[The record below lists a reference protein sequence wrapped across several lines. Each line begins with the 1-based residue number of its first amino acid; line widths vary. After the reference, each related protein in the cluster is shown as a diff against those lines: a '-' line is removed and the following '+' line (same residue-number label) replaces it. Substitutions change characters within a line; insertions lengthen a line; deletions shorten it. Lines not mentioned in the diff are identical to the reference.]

1 MVLIIPKDQT
11 EDRTCKQHNV
21 VDWRNDTLVEMVR
34 HRACSSPSMVIY
46 TLLNDQCDPVDT
58 LTAIQLDHQASVIAA
73 GLHHFGKEKN
83 RVLILCEN
91 DLNYVLAFFGCIYAN
106 MIPVSGIHVDVIRSD
121 ERFATVLNDAQP
133 DFVIGPRH
141 LLIEYKDY
149 FRKLDCNPVWIPLEV
164 LLNVRDKL
172 VKKGDNK
179 DVALIQYS
187 SGTTRNT
194 KGILIT
200 HRNLMYNVRHQP
212 ASEKILESECNGLSW
227 LPFAHDMGLIGGI
240 IVPVGLGRKIFLLP
254 PKYFIEKPVRWLQA
268 ITRYKIQVSGGP
280 TFAYNLCLR
289 ETTENEIRKLDLSSW
304 QIAVNGADNSQAET
318 IEKFCKRFS
327 SAGFRAR
334 HFIFGYGLA
343 EATLTVTNSK
353 ANVSPKF
360 RNFSRKALMTGFVRQ
375 ASDVN
380 DQRILVS
387 CGYSLEDQKIVIVN
401 PENDQILRDGRVG
414 EICVSG
420 PSVARGYFNRPEET
434 EDVFHSKLSGS
445 KEFYL
450 RTGDLGF
457 IYENELYFAGR
468 ISNVIT
474 LGNKKYDPGDISCT
488 LENSCPDIRINGT
501 TFFLENLKDPTSI
514 TILAE
519 TIRNPVKSYEEI
531 VGYIYEKVTKLYM
544 IWPRTIVL
552 TRPGGV
558 LKTPSGKIQIA
569 RTREAFCEKKL
580 PVIKEFRYQVPIITA
595 FLSFKEAYNQ
605 VEEWIGNVTK
615 DWKGNVK
622 QLTRNKLLNKE
633 VNHDLLLDLRYKFE
647 EKFHVEIDPSDF
659 MTACQTYT
667 DLCHLLAKQICNSEL

>member
-11 EDRTCKQHNV
+11 EDRTGKQHNG
-21 VDWRNDTLVEMVR
+21 VDWRNDTLVDIVR

-289 ETTENEIRKLDLSSW
+289 ETTENEIRKLVL
-304 QIAVNGADNSQAET
+304 
-318 IEKFCKRFS
+318 
-327 SAGFRAR
+327 
-334 HFIFGYGLA
+334 
-343 EATLTVTNSK
+343 
-353 ANVSPKF
+353 P
-360 RNFSRKALMTGFVRQ
+360 RQ
-375 ASDVN
+375 
-380 DQRILVS
+380 R
-387 CGYSLEDQKIVIVN
+387 
-401 PENDQILRDGRVG
+401 
-414 EICVSG
+414 
-420 PSVARGYFNRPEET
+420 
-434 EDVFHSKLSGS
+434 
-445 KEFYL
+445 
-450 RTGDLGF
+450 
-457 IYENELYFAGR
+457 
-468 ISNVIT
+468 
-474 LGNKKYDPGDISCT
+474 
-488 LENSCPDIRINGT
+488 
-501 TFFLENLKDPTSI
+501 
-514 TILAE
+514 
-519 TIRNPVKSYEEI
+519 
-531 VGYIYEKVTKLYM
+531 
-544 IWPRTIVL
+544 
-552 TRPGGV
+552 
-558 LKTPSGKIQIA
+558 
-569 RTREAFCEKKL
+569 
-580 PVIKEFRYQVPIITA
+580 
-595 FLSFKEAYNQ
+595 
-605 VEEWIGNVTK
+605 
-615 DWKGNVK
+615 
-622 QLTRNKLLNKE
+622 
-633 VNHDLLLDLRYKFE
+633 
-647 EKFHVEIDPSDF
+647 
-659 MTACQTYT
+659 
-667 DLCHLLAKQICNSEL
+667 